1 MDEGDS
7 EETAGVFGIEVII
20 KLSFRGEGDLRQR
33 KCLRGLAGN
42 PVLMIYFGIKVCMK
56 WFVFYTFTHIIS

>member
-7 EETAGVFGIEVII
+7 EETAGIFGIEVMIQ
-20 KLSFRGEGDLRQR
+20 LSFPGDGDLHSR
-33 KCLRGLAGN
+33 KCLIGLAGN

-56 WFVFYTFTHIIS
+56 

>member
-7 EETAGVFGIEVII
+7 EETAGIFGIEVRI
-20 KLSFRGEGDLRQR
+20 KLSFRGEGDLRER

-42 PVLMIYFGIKVCMK
+42 PVLMIYFGIKV
-56 WFVFYTFTHIIS
+56 

>member
-7 EETAGVFGIEVII
+7 EETAGIFGIKVII
-20 KLSFRGEGDLRQR
+20 KISFRGEGDLPSEE
-33 KCLRGLAGN
+33 CLRRLTVKT
-42 PVLMIYFGIKVCMK
+42 VLMIYFGIKVCMK